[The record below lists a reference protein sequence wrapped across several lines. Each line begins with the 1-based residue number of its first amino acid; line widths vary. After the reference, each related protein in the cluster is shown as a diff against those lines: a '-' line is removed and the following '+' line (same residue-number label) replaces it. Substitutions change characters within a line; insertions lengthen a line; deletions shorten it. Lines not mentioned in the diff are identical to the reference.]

1 MERASLLLAW
11 VAGFLS
17 FVSPCVLPM
26 VPGYLA
32 FISGVSLER
41 LKAGNL
47 RRQERFQLLITAVF
61 FIFGFSLLF
70 VGMGATATGIHSL
83 LTAGRLAVLRS
94 STDALSLKFT
104 AISAGELETLGFT
117 EIFKIGFYEVAGVI
131 VILFGL
137 QMLGVFRIPFLQR
150 TVQAIPLTRFA
161 TLPTWLRNP
170 AAAVIGASF
179 AVGWTPCVGPIL
191 ASILTIAATK
201 EQLLDGIVLL
211 SFYSLGLAVPFF
223 ACALG
228 VNYLFLALKKF
239 GRFYRGIEIF
249 SGALLIFLGALIF
262 SNRLSTINQYFQ
274 FLNDWFNLTLWE
286 EKLMG
291 RQ

>member
-32 FISGVSLER
+32 FISGVSVER
-41 LKAGNL
+41 MKGGNL
-47 RRQERFQLLITAVF
+47 GRQERFQLLITAIF
-61 FIFGFSLLF
+61 FILGFSALF
-70 VGMGATATGIHSL
+70 IAMGATASGIHSI
-83 LTAGRLAVLRS
+83 LTGGRLALLRS
-94 STDALSLKFT
+94 ATGALSLRFLT
-104 AISAGELETLGFT
+104 LSAGELEALGFT
-117 EIFKIGFYEVAGVI
+117 EVFKIGFYEVAGGI

-137 QMLGVFRIPFLQR
+137 QMLGVFKIPFLQR
-150 TVQAIPLTRFA
+150 TMQATPFARFA
-161 TLPTWLRNP
+161 SLPRWLKNP
-170 AAAVIGASF
+170 AAVVIGASF

-191 ASILTIAATK
+191 AGILAMAATR
-201 EQLLDGIVLL
+201 EHLSDGIVLL

-239 GRFYRGIEIF
+239 NRFYRGIEVF
-249 SGALLIFLGALIF
+249 SGALLIFLGLLIF

-274 FLNDWFNLTLWE
+274 FLNDWFNTTGIE
-286 EKLMG
+286 EKLLGG
-291 RQ
+291 R